1 MLFLTS
7 HLSEILQLLTDP
19 AGEWSRV
26 TVYHCLYYST
36 IEGGTSDSMITEED
50 VAALDLLIGGS
61 TDNERI
67 CSIASLAT
75 MQSELSKSGYSKVS
89 I

>member
-7 HLSEILQLLTDP
+7 HLSEILRLLIHP
-19 AGEWSRV
+19 AGELIRMIV
-26 TVYHCLYYST
+26 CHCFYYCT
-36 IEGGTSDSMITEED
+36 IEGRATEED
-50 VAALDLLIGGS
+50 VAALNLLIGGS
-61 TDNERI
+61 AENKVV
-67 CSIASLAT
+67 CSVVSLAT